1 MIGASRSTHQLDF
14 IEKKVAQAARRKSGT
29 LRGQVERLTA
39 SLAPLGGLQERTLCI
54 VPFLARY
61 GRRILSLASEAI
73 DPFAP
78 EHRTLAVE

>member
-1 MIGASRSTHQLDF
+1 MIGASRAAHQLDF
-14 IEKKVAQAARRKSGT
+14 VEKKIAQAARKKNGI
-29 LRGQVERLTA
+29 LRGQVERLAA

-54 VPFLARY
+54 TPFLARY
-61 GRRILSLASEAI
+61 GRRIITLASDAI